1 MNEQQLRYI
10 HAIEREESIQKA
22 SSSLGKSPSTVARVV
37 KNCENE
43 LGAVLFRRVGRKMIL
58 TPEGETVTDM
68 GKRILTCF
76 LRLEEWVDNCGCR
89 KEGNPGKGHLW
100 TEHEI
105 RYLLCIREYQ
115 NISRAAQEL
124 YVAQP
129 SLSQMLKELETDL
142 GAEVFLR
149 GKGGVEESFFGR
161 ELLNRLE
168 EVRDLFTQLRIELEE
183 FQELKKGTITFCIP
197 LNPGTYLLPRII
209 PAFRERFP
217 GIRIRIRENNSHGL
231 EQLMIGGKVDF
242 YVLHFHE
249 EREQVRYEMF
259 FEDPFYLVIPK
270 SKKLRLGLPDG
281 KKLTGED
288 LAGLR
293 EEPFVM
299 VSARQKLRL
308 VADQILRN
316 AKLEPDICCTTKSM
330 ETVKRLVAA
339 GTGVTFLPGSYLNL
353 YSGVEGLVCYPL
365 DRSLEG
371 VWKLAVACPKEGKM
385 PKSSREFLRLLT
397 ETLGQMSVS
406 GSLHFTYD

>member
-10 HAIEREESIQKA
+10 HAIEKEESIQKA

-43 LGAVLFRRVGRKMIL
+43 LGAVFFRRVGRKMIL
-58 TPEGETVTDM
+58 TPEGETVTDI

-76 LRLEEWVDNCGCR
+76 LQLEEWADGCGCR

-183 FQELKKGTITFCIP
+183 FQELKKGTITFGIP
-197 LNPGTYLLPRII
+197 LNLGTYLLPRII

-231 EQLMIGGKVDF
+231 EQLMIGGEGRF
-242 YVLHFHE
+242 LCS
-249 EREQVRYEMF
+249 
-259 FEDPFYLVIPK
+259 PF
-270 SKKLRLGLPDG
+270 S
-281 KKLTGED
+281 
-288 LAGLR
+288 
-293 EEPFVM
+293 
-299 VSARQKLRL
+299 
-308 VADQILRN
+308 
-316 AKLEPDICCTTKSM
+316 
-330 ETVKRLVAA
+330 
-339 GTGVTFLPGSYLNL
+339 
-353 YSGVEGLVCYPL
+353 
-365 DRSLEG
+365 
-371 VWKLAVACPKEGKM
+371 
-385 PKSSREFLRLLT
+385 
-397 ETLGQMSVS
+397 
-406 GSLHFTYD
+406 